1 MSHSSARTD
10 CATETLEWEKISA
23 KGSVPSPRDKLTA
36 VAVGPVIYIFGGFGP
51 PKGVVPK
58 MPYQH
63 GEDQDDE
70 EHKEDADTGD
80 ESVPAKKSES
90 RANNN
95 EAEKKE
101 DEESIDE
108 EDAADNEGEEEN
120 PDDYESEEEPPATL
134 FDWFGDLYAF
144 DTRE

>member
-1 MSHSSARTD
+1 MSA
-10 CATETLEWEKISA
+10 ATLEWEKIST
-23 KGSVPSPRDKLTA
+23 KGSAPSPRDKLTA

-63 GEDQDDE
+63 GEDQEDE
-70 EHKEDADTGD
+70 EHKEGD
-80 ESVPAKKSES
+80 EAPATATKKSDEHSKEKKSE
-90 RANNN
+90 N
-95 EAEKKE
+95 

-144 DTRE
+144 DTRK

>member
-1 MSHSSARTD
+1 VTA
-10 CATETLEWEKISA
+10 TLEWEKLTT
-23 KGSVPSPRDKLTA
+23 KGAAPSPRDKLTA

-58 MPYQH
+58 MPYLH
-63 GEDQDDE
+63 GEDQE
-70 EHKEDADTGD
+70 EEPEPSDPVASPKPHASEKKAD
-80 ESVPAKKSES
+80 
-90 RANNN
+90 
-95 EAEKKE
+95 EKKE

-108 EDAADNEGEEEN
+108 EDAADHEGEEDN

>member
-1 MSHSSARTD
+1 M
-10 CATETLEWEKISA
+10 EWEKIAA
-23 KGSVPSPRDKLTA
+23 KGTAPSPRDKLTA

-63 GEDQDDE
+63 GEDQEDE
-70 EHKEDADTGD
+70 EHKEEGD
-80 ESVPAKKSES
+80 ETPAPKKTDSH
-90 RANNN
+90 NNN
-95 EAEKKE
+95 KEKKDDE
-101 DEESIDE
+101 EESIDE

-144 DTRE
+144 DTRK

>member
-1 MSHSSARTD
+1 M
-10 CATETLEWEKISA
+10 
-23 KGSVPSPRDKLTA
+23 
-36 VAVGPVIYIFGGFGP
+36 AVGPIIYIFGGFGP

-63 GEDQDDE
+63 GEDLEDDE
-70 EHKEDADTGD
+70 HKDDD
-80 ESVPAKKSES
+80 ETPSPMKKSEDH
-90 RANNN
+90 AHK
-95 EAEKKE
+95 EKKDE
-101 DEESIDE
+101 DDESIDE
-108 EDAADNEGEEEN
+108 EDAADQEGEDEN